1 MFGCAFYY
9 CSLGRMLLVVVELGW
24 KLWVWATYLST
35 AATIGET
42 VIAAIDAVAASMRNL
57 VGRARLSTT
66 GIVAVRSTELTLIVR
81 FPA

>member
-1 MFGCAFYY
+1 
-9 CSLGRMLLVVVELGW
+9 
-24 KLWVWATYLST
+24 
-35 AATIGET
+35 
-42 VIAAIDAVAASMRNL
+42 MRNL